1 MLNPKKKSEK
11 SRVETVPFLRAMLL
25 FSNAAHMGVPG
36 TVCACVCAWVCVCV
50 WKVNGIWKSLKI
62 AVSCCSFSTATMRG
76 VLITAMHS

>member
-36 TVCACVCAWVCVCV
+36 TVCACVCAWVCVFG
-50 WKVNGIWKSLKI
+50 K
-62 AVSCCSFSTATMRG
+62 
-76 VLITAMHS
+76 

>member
-36 TVCACVCAWVCVCV
+36 TVCVCLGVCV

-62 AVSCCSFSTATMRG
+62 AVSSCSFSTATMRG